1 MNLSDSQKLLLDDV
15 LAGRISRRSLLKRAA
30 ALGVSAPVIASL
42 LAACEDDDVA
52 DDDEPA
58 ADPDDDEEEVVE
70 DEDDDEEEEPEETD
84 DSDDDEPVDEPDDD
98 DEEDEETDDAPS
110 EAGGGGRLD
119 LLWWQA
125 VDIINPHL
133 AQGTKDYDA
142 SSVVYEALAYVGD
155 DGQLMPRL
163 AAEIPSLEAGTVDE
177 DGMWVDWT
185 LRDDVYWHDGE
196 QFTAE
201 DVRFTWEYVIDEATT
216 ATTFT
221 TFEMIEDVEIID
233 DFNVRVHFREQSPG
247 WFVPYT
253 GITGLVLPEHLMRDY
268 IGSEARNA
276 PYNME
281 PIGTGPFRVVDFRP
295 ADTVFFERNEDYW
308 DPGKPYFDTVEMI
321 GGGDATS
328 AARAVIVTGEADWA
342 WNIQVEADIL
352 DALEDQG
359 DAGFVH
365 AFPGVS
371 AERLMINF
379 ADPWEEVDGARSEP
393 STEHPFLTDQLIRD
407 AIKLSIQRDVISD
420 QLYGAGGIATANNLN
435 QPEWAVNQDLTWEF
449 DLDAAAELLDEA
461 GAEDTDGD
469 GVREYN
475 GTPMYMLYQ
484 TSINSIRQSNQEIV
498 KDDLDSIG
506 FDVELKAVDA
516 AVFFSSDAGNPDT
529 YGHFYADIQM
539 YTNGPS
545 NPYPVNW
552 AQRFASWEI
561 AEQANAWSGQNPN
574 RYASDE
580 MDEIIRSMATAMEPD
595 DQEFLFQEMN
605 RISAEDGVEIPI
617 VYRTG
622 VATVANNLAGYQ
634 AGPWR
639 SDLWDIGNWY
649 REE

>member
-1 MNLSDSQKLLLDDV
+1 MSFADNQKQLVEDV
-15 LAGRISRRSLLKRAA
+15 LAGRISRRALLKRAA
-30 ALGVSAPVIASL
+30 ILGVSAPVIASL
-42 LAACEDDDVA
+42 LAACEDDDVDDGDDA
-52 DDDEPA
+52 DGPAVDTDDDDAEEDEPT
-58 ADPDDDEEEVVE
+58 DEPDDT
-70 DEDDDEEEEPEETD
+70 DDE
-84 DSDDDEPVDEPDDD
+84 DDEPVDEPDDADD
-98 DEEDEETDDAPS
+98 DEAAEAPS

-133 AQGTKDYDA
+133 AQGTKDFDA
-142 SSVVYEALAYVGD
+142 SNVVYEALAYTSD
-155 DGQLMPRL
+155 DGGLVPRL
-163 AAEIPSLEAGTVDE
+163 ATEVPSIEDGTVDE
-177 DGMWVDWT
+177 DGMWVEWS

-201 DVRFTWEYVIDEATT
+201 DVRFTWEFASEEATT
-216 ATTFT
+216 ATSFATY
-221 TFEMIEDVEIID
+221 EMIEDVEIVD
-233 DFNVRVHFREQSPG
+233 DFTVRINFREPTPG
-247 WFVPYT
+247 WFVPFT
-253 GITGLVLPEHLMRDY
+253 GGYGLILPEHLFRDY
-268 IGSEARNA
+268 LGAEARNA

-281 PIGTGPFRVVDFRP
+281 PIGTGPFRVTEFRP

-328 AARAVIVTGEADWA
+328 AARAVIVTGEGDWA

-352 DALEDQG
+352 EALEEQG

-365 AFPGVS
+365 ASPGES
-371 AERLMINF
+371 AERLMVNF
-379 ADPWEEVDGARSEP
+379 ADPWTEVDGARAEP

-407 AIKLSIQRDVISD
+407 AIKLSIQRDVVAD
-420 QLYGAGGIATANNLN
+420 QLYGPGGVTTANNLN
-435 QPEWAVNQDLTWEF
+435 APEWAVNPDLTWEF
-449 DLDAAAELLDEA
+449 DLDQAASLLDEA

-469 GVREYN
+469 GVREYD

-561 AEQANAWSGQNPN
+561 AEQSNAWSGVNIT

-580 MDEIIRSMATAMEPD
+580 MDDVITAMATAMEPD
-595 DQEFLFQEMN
+595 EQESLFQEMN
-605 RISAEDGVEIPI
+605 RIATEDGVEIPI
-617 VYRTG
+617 VFRTG
-622 VATVANNLAGYQ
+622 VQTVANDLEGYHP
-634 AGPWR
+634 GPFR
-639 SDLWDIGNWY
+639 SDLWNIGDWY

>member
-1 MNLSDSQKLLLDDV
+1 MNLSDSQKLLIEDV

-30 ALGVSAPVIASL
+30 VLGVSAPVIASL
-42 LAACEDDDVA
+42 LAACEEDDDDDDVVDDDDPA
-52 DDDEPA
+52 VEPDDDEDEPVEE
-58 ADPDDDEEEVVE
+58 PDDDEEEPV
-70 DEDDDEEEEPEETD
+70 DDDEE
-84 DSDDDEPVDEPDDD
+84 EPVDEPDDD
-98 DEEDEETDDAPS
+98 EEEDEAPS

-133 AQGTKDYDA
+133 AQGTKDFDA
-142 SSVVYEALAYVGD
+142 SNVVYEALAYVGD
-155 DGQLMPRL
+155 DGELIPRL
-163 AAEIPSLEAGTVDE
+163 ATEIPSVEAGTVDE
-177 DGMWVDWT
+177 DGMWVEWT

-201 DVRFTWEYVIDEATT
+201 DVRFTWEFVSEEATT
-216 ATTFT
+216 ATTIDT
-221 TFEMIEDVEIID
+221 YTAIEDIEVVD
-233 DFNVRVHFREQSPG
+233 DFTVRLNFTEQTPG
-247 WFVPYT
+247 WFVPFV
-253 GITGLVLPEHLMRDY
+253 GGTGLILPEHLFRDY
-268 IGSEARNA
+268 VGAEARNA

-281 PIGTGPFRVVDFRP
+281 PIGTGPYMVSEFRP
-295 ADTVFFERNEDYW
+295 ADTVFFEMNPNYW
-308 DPGKPYFDTVEMI
+308 DAGKPYFDTVEMI

-352 DALEDQG
+352 DALEEQG
-359 DAGFVH
+359 DEGFVL
-365 AFPGVS
+365 AFPGTS
-371 AERLMINF
+371 AERIMVNF
-379 ADPWEEVDGARSEP
+379 ADPWTETDGARAEP
-393 STEHPFLTDQLIRD
+393 ATPHPFLVDHAIRN
-407 AIKLSIQRDVISD
+407 AIGLSIQRDVVAD
-420 QLYGAGGIATANNLN
+420 ELYGPGGVATANNLN

-449 DLDAAAELLDEA
+449 DLDAAAALLDEA

-469 GVREYN
+469 GVREYE

-545 NPYPVNW
+545 TPYPMNW

-561 AEQANAWSGQNPN
+561 AEQANAWSGTNITRYDNP
-574 RYASDE
+574 E
-580 MDEIIRSMATAMEPD
+580 MDEVIEAMATAMDPD
-595 DQEFLFQEMN
+595 EQEELFQEMN
-605 RISAEDGVEIPI
+605 RIATEDFVEIPI

-622 VATVANNLAGYQ
+622 VATVSNDLAGYKS
-634 AGPWR
+634 GPWR
-639 SDLWDIGNWY
+639 SDLWDIGDWY
-649 REE
+649 RE

>member
-1 MNLSDSQKLLLDDV
+1 MSFADSQKKLVEDV
-15 LAGRISRRSLLKRAA
+15 LAGTINRRSLLKRAA
-30 ALGVSAPVIASL
+30 VLGVSAPVLASL
-42 LAACEDDDVA
+42 IAACEDDDTDDSVDEPA
-52 DDDEPA
+52 VDTDDDPVDTDDDETVDTDDA
-58 ADPDDDEEEVVE
+58 VDDDE
-70 DEDDDEEEEPEETD
+70 
-84 DSDDDEPVDEPDDD
+84 EPVDEPD
-98 DEEDEETDDAPS
+98 EEDDAEPSEAPS

-142 SSVVYEALAYVGD
+142 SNVVYEALAYTGD
-155 DGQLMPRL
+155 DGQLVPRL
-163 AAEIPSLEAGTVDE
+163 ATSIPSIEDGSVDE
-177 DGMWVDWT
+177 DGMWVEWS

-201 DVRFTWEYVIDEATT
+201 DVRFTWEFVTEEATT

-221 TFEMIEDVEIID
+221 TYEMIDDIEIVD
-233 DFNVRVHFREQSPG
+233 DFTVRINFREQTPG
-247 WFVPYT
+247 WFVPFT
-253 GITGLVLPEHLMRDY
+253 GGFGLILPEHLFRDY
-268 IGSEARNA
+268 IGAEARNA
-276 PYNME
+276 PFNME
-281 PIGTGPFRVVDFRP
+281 PVGTGPFRVTEFRP
-295 ADTVFFERNEDYW
+295 ADTVFFERNENYW

-328 AARAVIVTGEADWA
+328 VARAVIVTGEGDWA

-352 DALEDQG
+352 DALEEQG

-365 AFPGVS
+365 ASPGES
-371 AERLMINF
+371 CERLMVNF
-379 ADPWEEVDGARSEP
+379 TDPWEEVDGARSEP
-393 STEHPFLTDQLIRD
+393 STEHPFLTDQLVRD
-407 AIKLSIQRDVISD
+407 AIKLSIQRDVIAD
-420 QLYGAGGIATANNLN
+420 QLYGPGGVTTANNLN
-435 QPEWAVNQDLTWEF
+435 APEWVVNQDLSWEF

-475 GTPMYMLYQ
+475 GTPMFMLYQ

-498 KDDLDSIG
+498 QDDLNSIG

-529 YGHFYADIQM
+529 YGHFYADVQM

-552 AQRFASWEI
+552 AQRFASWEK
-561 AEQANAWSGQNPN
+561 AEQANNWSGLNPN
-574 RYASDE
+574 RYESEE
-580 MDEIIRSMATAMEPD
+580 MDEVIQAMATAMEPD
-595 DQEFLFQEMN
+595 EQESLFQEMN
-605 RISAEDGVEIPI
+605 RIATEDGVEIPI
-617 VYRTG
+617 VFRTG
-622 VATVANNLAGYQ
+622 VETVANDLAGYNP
-634 AGPWR
+634 GPFR
-639 SDLWDIGNWY
+639 SDLWNVGDWY

>member
-1 MNLSDSQKLLLDDV
+1 MNLSDSQKLLVEDV
-15 LAGRISRRSLLKRAA
+15 LAGRISRRTLLKRAA
-30 ALGVSAPVIASL
+30 VLGVSAPVIASL
-42 LAACEDDDVA
+42 LAACEDDDT
-52 DDDEPA
+52 DDDVDEPA
-58 ADPDDDEEEVVE
+58 VEPDDDEEEPVV
-70 DEDDDEEEEPEETD
+70 DDDDEEPVEV
-84 DSDDDEPVDEPDDD
+84 DDDDEEPVDEPDEDD
-98 DEEDEETDDAPS
+98 DEDEAPS

-155 DGQLMPRL
+155 DGNLIPRL
-163 AAEIPSLEAGTVDE
+163 ATEIPSVADGTVDE
-177 DGMWVDWT
+177 DGMWVEWS

-201 DVRFTWEYVIDEATT
+201 DVRFTWEFVTEEATT

-221 TFEMIEDVEIID
+221 SFEAIEDVEIID
-233 DFNVRVHFREQSPG
+233 DFTVRLNFREQTPG
-247 WFVPYT
+247 WFVPYV
-253 GITGLVLPEHLMRDY
+253 GITGLVIPEHLFRDY
-268 IGSEARNA
+268 VGADARNA

-281 PIGTGPFRVVDFRP
+281 PIGTGPFRVTEFRP
-295 ADTVFFERNEDYW
+295 ADTVFFERNENYW

-321 GGGDATS
+321 GGGDATGV
-328 AARAVIVTGEADWA
+328 ARAVIVTGEGDWA

-352 DALEDQG
+352 DALEEQG

-365 AFPGVS
+365 AS
-371 AERLMINF
+371 AGTNVERLMVNF
-379 ADPWEEVDGARSEP
+379 ADPWTEVDGARSEP
-393 STEHPFLTDQLIRD
+393 STDHPFLVDQLVRD
-407 AIKLSIQRDVISD
+407 AIKLSIQRDVIAD
-420 QLYGAGGIATANNLN
+420 QLYGAGGVTTANNLN
-435 QPEWAVNQDLTWEF
+435 EPEWVVNQDLTWEF
-449 DLDAAAELLDEA
+449 DLEQAAALLDEA

-516 AVFFSSDAGNPDT
+516 AVYFSSDAGNPDT

-580 MDEIIRSMATAMEPD
+580 MDEVIRGMGTAMDPD
-595 DQEFLFQEMN
+595 EQQSLFQEMN
-605 RISAEDGVEIPI
+605 RIATEDGVEMPI
-617 VYRTG
+617 VWRTG
-622 VATVANNLAGYQ
+622 VATVANDLAGYHP
-634 AGPWR
+634 GPWV
-639 SDLWDIGNWY
+639 SDLWNIGDWY

>member
-1 MNLSDSQKLLLDDV
+1 MNLSDSQKLLVEDV
-15 LAGRISRRSLLKRAA
+15 LAGRISRRALLKRAA
-30 ALGVSAPVIASL
+30 ILGVSAPVIASL
-42 LAACEDDDVA
+42 LAACEDDDA
-52 DDDEPA
+52 DDGDVDEPA
-58 ADPDDDEEEVVE
+58 VDTDDDEEVVE
-70 DEDDDEEEEPEETD
+70 DDDEPEEVD
-84 DSDDDEPVDEPDDD
+84 DEDDEPVDEPDEEDD
-98 DEEDEETDDAPS
+98 DSEAPS

-133 AQGTKDYDA
+133 AQGTKDFDA
-142 SSVVYEALAYVGD
+142 SNVVYEALAYVGD
-155 DGQLMPRL
+155 DGQLIPRL
-163 AAEIPSLEAGTVDE
+163 ATQIPSVADGTVDE
-177 DGMWVDWT
+177 DGMWVDWS

-201 DVRFTWEYVIDEATT
+201 DVRFTWEFVVDEATT

-221 TFEMIEDVEIID
+221 TYEMIEDVEIID
-233 DFNVRVHFREQSPG
+233 DFTVRLHFREQTPG

-253 GITGLVLPEHLMRDY
+253 GGNGLVLPEHLFREY
-268 IGSEARNA
+268 IGAEARNA
-276 PYNME
+276 PYNMA

-295 ADTVFFERNEDYW
+295 ADTVFYERNENYW
-308 DPGKPYFDTVEMI
+308 DPGKPFFDAVEMI

-352 DALEDQG
+352 DALEAQG
-359 DAGFVH
+359 SEGFVH

-379 ADPWEEVDGARSEP
+379 ADPWTEVDGARSEP
-393 STEHPFLTDQLIRD
+393 STQHPFLTNQLIRD
-407 AIKLSIQRDVISD
+407 AIKLSIQRDVIAN
-420 QLYGAGGIATANNLN
+420 QLYGAGGVDTANNLN
-435 QPEWAVNQDLTWEF
+435 QPEWAVNQDLTWSF
-449 DLDAAAELLDEA
+449 DLDEAAAALDEA
-461 GAEDTDGD
+461 GATDDDGD
-469 GVREYN
+469 GVREYQ
-475 GTPMYMLYQ
+475 GTPLYMLYQ

-516 AVFFSSDAGNPDT
+516 AVYFSSDAGNPDT

-580 MDEIIRSMATAMEPD
+580 MDEVIRAMATAMNPD

-605 RISAEDGVEIPI
+605 RISVEDGVEIPI

-622 VATVANNLAGYQ
+622 VATVSVDLDGYQ

-649 REE
+649 RT